1 MHVRLSEDA
10 EADLHAIFDF
20 IAAENPVAA
29 TRVID
34 AIITTAL
41 HLESFPFLGKEG
53 RMRGTRELVTPG
65 WPYVLV
71 YSLADEFY
79 ILVERIL
86 HGARM
91 WPTEVAE

>member
-10 EADLHAIFDF
+10 AADLHAIFDF
-20 IAAENPVAA
+20 IAAKNPAAA

-34 AIITTAL
+34 AIIMTAL

-53 RMRGTRELVTPG
+53 RIRGTRELVTPG
-65 WPYVLV
+65 WPYILI
-71 YSLADEFY
+71 YSLADEFH

-86 HGARM
+86 HGAQM
-91 WPTEVAE
+91 WPPETDE

>member
-20 IAAENPVAA
+20 VTAENPVAA
-29 TRVID
+29 TRLID
-34 AIITTAL
+34 AILTTAL

-71 YSLADEFY
+71 YSLPDEFH
-79 ILVERIL
+79 IEVERVL
-86 HGARM
+86 HGARK
-91 WPTEVAE
+91 WPPEDVE

>member
-53 RMRGTRELVTPG
+53 
-65 WPYVLV
+65 
-71 YSLADEFY
+71 
-79 ILVERIL
+79 
-86 HGARM
+86 
-91 WPTEVAE
+91 